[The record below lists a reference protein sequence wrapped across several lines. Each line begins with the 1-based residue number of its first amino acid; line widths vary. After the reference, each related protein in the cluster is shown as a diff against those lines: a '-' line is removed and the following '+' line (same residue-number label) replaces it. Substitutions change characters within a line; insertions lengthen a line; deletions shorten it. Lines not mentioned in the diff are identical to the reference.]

1 VTSPSHD
8 RAIRVVFSAF
18 RSVDLLFQRTLQ
30 LVDVPRVGERVQI
43 WFPEVGTVRGAV
55 RDVQWTVP
63 EDGSVT
69 CNVQIELATSDRRR
83 FARRSPMTE

>member
-1 VTSPSHD
+1 MTGTSGHVT
-8 RAIRVVFSAF
+8 IRVVFSAF

-30 LVDVPRVGERVQI
+30 LVDVPRVGERVQM
-43 WFPEVGTVRGAV
+43 WFPEAGTVRGAV

-69 CNVQIELATSDRRR
+69 CNVQIELAASDRRR
-83 FARRSPMTE
+83 FARRTPMTG